1 MSKEKLKHD
10 IVFLSVIILV
20 AFLIWTGYRLANQ
33 GSGRMVIVIQD
44 GEVVGIY
51 PLSEEKIAIISYEEN
66 EYNLLQISGG
76 SAYMLEADCPDQIC
90 VNHTP
95 VSRNGESII
104 CLPHKLVVQISSEA
118 DASEKGGGM
127 DALTY

>member
-118 DASEKGGGM
+118 EASEEGGGV

>member
-51 PLSEEKIAIISYEEN
+51 PLSEEKIAIISYEKN

-104 CLPHKLVVQISSEA
+104 CLPHKLVIQISSEA
-118 DASEKGGGM
+118 EASEEGGGV

>member
-104 CLPHKLVVQISSEA
+104 CLPHKLVIQISSEA
-118 DASEKGGGM
+118 EASEEGGGV